1 MRSSHSLLAE
11 IIRFTVWSLV
21 VIPFIMAT
29 TFSPRHFL
37 TTLATAAFHAARS
50 GDIIVGWVS
59 DAYDF
64 VAPIHLVFRSSTSQQ
79 KARRTR
85 VPVGRMSGRGQR
97 RR

>member
-1 MRSSHSLLAE
+1 MRSSHSSLVE
-11 IIRFTVWSLV
+11 IIRLMVWSLV
-21 VIPFIMAT
+21 VIPFVMAT
-29 TFSPRHFL
+29 TFSPLHFL

-50 GDIIVGWVS
+50 GDILVGWVS

-64 VAPIHLVFRSSTSQQ
+64 VAPIHMVFRNSTSQQ

-97 RR
+97 GR